1 MNYREMVHKLIS
13 TSLIHRYHITKSAQK
28 AGLYYGQPMILEYIK
43 EHNHCTQKELADS
56 LHISPASVATS
67 IKRLE
72 KSGFVNRS
80 TDKEDI
86 RKNRLSL
93 TDNGL
98 NILKEFRSFCDE
110 TDKEMFK
117 GFSEE
122 ECELLCDYLQRLYNN
137 LDTENLTNCQMK
149 AEIQKNEEKAK
160 EAQKND

>member
-13 TSLIHRYHITKSAQK
+13 TSLIHRYHITKAAQK

-43 EHNHCTQKELADS
+43 EHNLCTQKELADS

-72 KSGFVNRS
+72 KSGYVQRS
-80 TDKEDI
+80 TDKEDV

-93 TDNGL
+93 TDDGL
-98 NILKEFRSFCDE
+98 NILTEFRNICDE

-122 ECELLCDYLQRLYNN
+122 ECELLCNFLQRLYNN

-149 AEIQKNEEKAK
+149 AEIEKTEKNAKEEKN
-160 EAQKND
+160 ND

>member
-1 MNYREMVHKLIS
+1 MTYREMVQKLIS

-43 EHNHCTQKELADS
+43 ENNLCTQKELADS

-72 KSGFVNRS
+72 KSGFVKRS
-80 TDKEDI
+80 TDKEDV

-93 TDNGL
+93 TQDGL
-98 NILKEFRSFCDE
+98 KTLTDFRCICDE

-117 GFSEE
+117 GFSDE
-122 ECELLCDYLQRLYNN
+122 ECELLCNYLQRLYNN
-137 LDTENLTNCQMK
+137 LNTENLTNCQMK
-149 AEIQKNEEKAK
+149 AEIQKNEKAK
-160 EAQKND
+160 EETEND

>member
-1 MNYREMVHKLIS
+1 MDYREMVHKLIS

-43 EHNHCTQKELADS
+43 DNNFCTQKELADS

-72 KSGFVNRS
+72 KTGFVTR
-80 TDKEDI
+80 TADKEDV
-86 RKNRLSL
+86 RKNRLAL
-93 TDNGL
+93 TDEGL
-98 NILKEFRSFCDE
+98 KTLTDFRSICDE
-110 TDKEMFK
+110 TDKEMFR

-122 ECELLCDYLQRLYNN
+122 ECRLLCNYLQRLYNN

-149 AEIQKNEEKAK
+149 AEIEKNSKEEA
-160 EAQKND
+160 ENG

>member
-1 MNYREMVHKLIS
+1 MDYREMVHKLIS

-43 EHNHCTQKELADS
+43 NNNLCTQKELADS

-72 KSGFVNRS
+72 KSGFVKRS
-80 TDKEDI
+80 ADKEDV

-93 TDNGL
+93 TDEGL
-98 NILKEFRSFCDE
+98 KTLTDFRNICDE

-122 ECELLCDYLQRLYNN
+122 ECQLLCNYLQRLYNN

-149 AEIQKNEEKAK
+149 AEIEKNEKNSK
-160 EAQKND
+160 EEAGND

>member
-43 EHNHCTQKELADS
+43 EHTACTQKELADS

-72 KSGFVNRS
+72 KSGYVTRL
-80 TDKEDI
+80 TDKDDI
-86 RKNRLSL
+86 RKNRLFL
-93 TDNGL
+93 TDKGL
-98 NILKEFRSFCDE
+98 NILTEFRSICDE
-110 TDKEMFK
+110 TDREMFK

-122 ECELLCDYLQRLYNN
+122 ECRLLCSFLERLYNN
-137 LDTENLTNCQMK
+137 LDTENLTNSQMK
-149 AEIQKNEEKAK
+149 AEIQRKGGRRK
-160 EAQKND
+160 

>member
-1 MNYREMVHKLIS
+1 MNYRETVHKLIS

-28 AGLYYGQPMILEYIK
+28 AGLYYGQPMILDYVK
-43 EHNHCTQKELADS
+43 DHNLCTQKELADS

-72 KSGFVNRS
+72 KSGFVKRS
-80 TDKEDI
+80 TDKADV

-93 TDNGL
+93 TDEGL
-98 NILKEFRSFCDE
+98 DILKEFRNICDK

-117 GFSEE
+117 GFSED
-122 ECELLCDYLQRLYNN
+122 ECELLCNFLQRLYNN

-149 AEIQKNEEKAK
+149 AEIEKNTK
-160 EAQKND
+160 EDAVND